1 MKTQRNRSAALFDLT
16 GKVAFVTGGGR
27 GIGKALAK
35 GLAQFGCDVAVVDIN
50 LQDQKSVVK
59 AIEKEGRKCLFLS
72 ANVSD
77 FQSINE
83 AVEKTLSKF
92 RKIDILVNNAG
103 VDIRKPALEFTEAE
117 WDLIV
122 DTNMKGVFLTT
133 QAVGKFMTR
142 RKRGKIINI
151 ASVMGLVGSPP
162 FQEIVPYCGSKGGVV
177 QLTKSFALEWAKYNV
192 HVNAIA
198 PGPIKTY
205 LMKPLLK
212 DRERY
217 EAVLRM
223 VPLGRF
229 AEPEELIGPTVFLAS
244 KASDYVTGH
253 ILFAEGGWL
262 AQ

>member
-1 MKTQRNRSAALFDLT
+1 
-16 GKVAFVTGGGR
+16 VAGAS
-27 GIGKALAK
+27 KALAI
-35 GLAQFGCDVAVVDIN
+35 GLARFGCDLAVVDIN
-50 LQDQKSVVK
+50 PRDQKSVVK
-59 AIEKEGRKCLFLS
+59 AIEKVGRKCLFVA
-72 ANVSD
+72 ANVADSR
-77 FQSINE
+77 SINE
-83 AVEKTLSKF
+83 AVEKTLSRF
-92 RKIDILVNNAG
+92 RRIDILVNNAG
-103 VDIRKPALEFTEAE
+103 VDIRKPALEFTEEE
-117 WDLIV
+117 WDLII

-142 RKRGKIINI
+142 KRQGKIINI
-151 ASVMGLVGSPP
+151 ASIMGLVGSPP
-162 FQEIVPYCGSKGGVV
+162 FQEIVPYCGSKGGMV

-212 DRERY
+212 DRERM

-223 VPLGRF
+223 VPLRRF
-229 AEPEELIGPTVFLAS
+229 ADPEELVGPTVFLAS
-244 KASDYVTGH
+244 KSSDYVTGH